1 MTEHKALNEIYKAS
15 TSYFG
20 GYLRFAFNGRGLT
33 IDMFLERNP
42 KAKEQLMKVNSI
54 AKLNLWVYKWAG
66 KYAEQAKRF
75 NPAASIE
82 DIKNWF
88 RGAIGE
94 WFILDCFLQE
104 GRPFLVRDVDENHL
118 EEAELHY
125 VTPTIYTG
133 CADYGVDGIAVDKN
147 NKGVVIQVKFWNP
160 WGTKLRVDYH
170 MVSATSDQG
179 TTEGWIEPQ
188 QEKSIYFFWLG
199 SKHRGSIFHNMS
211 RYLKDKNC
219 PLTKYNKVVY
229 IDGEDLMRS
238 VSPAFWTDNFQKA
251 IELL

>member
-1 MTEHKALNEIYKAS
+1 MIDHKVLNELYKENKKC
-15 TSYFG
+15 FNNE
-20 GYLRFAFNGRGLT
+20 LRTAYEGRGLT
-33 IDMFLERNP
+33 IGKFFTVNP
-42 KAKEQLMKVNSI
+42 KCLEQLKKVDTI
-54 AKLNLWVYKWAG
+54 PKLNLWVYKWAP

-75 NPAASIE
+75 NPAASID

-94 WFILDCFLQE
+94 WFILDCFLQD
-104 GRPFLVRDVDENHL
+104 GRPFLVRDVNENHL

-133 CADYGVDGIAVDKN
+133 CADFGVDGIATDKN
-147 NKGVVIQVKFWNP
+147 NKGVVIQIKFWNP
-160 WGTKLRVDYH
+160 WGTKLMVDYH
-170 MVSATSDQG
+170 MVSVTSDQG
-179 TTEGWIEPQ
+179 TIEGWIEPQ
-188 QEKSIYFFWLG
+188 QEKCIYFFWLG
-199 SKHRGSIFHNMS
+199 SKHHGSIFHNMS

>member
-1 MTEHKALNEIYKAS
+1 MTEHKALNKIYKAS
-15 TSYFG
+15 TSYFE

-33 IDMFLERNP
+33 IGMFLEINP

-66 KYAEQAKRF
+66 KYAEEAKRF
-75 NPAASIE
+75 NPNDSVD
-82 DIKNWF
+82 DIKYWF
-88 RGAIGE
+88 RGQIGE
-94 WFILDCFLQE
+94 WFVLDCFLQD
-104 GRPFLVRDVDENHL
+104 GRPFTVRDVDGNHL
-118 EEAELHY
+118 EMAELHN

-133 CADYGVDGIAVDKN
+133 CADYGVDGIATDKD

-160 WGTKLRVDYH
+160 WGTKLMVDYH

-188 QEKSIYFFWLG
+188 QKKSIYFFWLG

-211 RYLKDKNC
+211 KYLQDKNC
-219 PLTKYNKVVY
+219 PLTKYEKAVY
-229 IDGEDLMRS
+229 IDVEDLMRNT
-238 VSPAFWTDNFQKA
+238 SPGFWENNFKNA
-251 IELL
+251 ISIL